1 MPQNAQRRRMM
12 IQNES
17 VAFRSDLL
25 FVNIKPYK
33 SHISFKTLPHI
44 HMIGAS
50 LRLRVYENL

>member
-1 MPQNAQRRRMM
+1 MM

-44 HMIGAS
+44 YIHMIGAS
-50 LRLRVYENL
+50 HRVYENLKK

>member
-1 MPQNAQRRRMM
+1 MM

-17 VAFRSDLL
+17 VAFRFDLL

-44 HMIGAS
+44 YSHDWRQSQS
-50 LRLRVYENL
+50 LRKLEKVTSMALN

>member
-1 MPQNAQRRRMM
+1 MM

-17 VAFRSDLL
+17 VAFRFDLL

-44 HMIGAS
+44 GLYIHMIGAS
-50 LRLRVYENL
+50 LRVYENLKK

>member
-1 MPQNAQRRRMM
+1 MM

-17 VAFRSDLL
+17 VAFRFDLL

-44 HMIGAS
+44 LPDTS
-50 LRLRVYENL
+50 SRDFP